1 MRHQFTRALDFLWPS
16 RPAGRSEMVAR
27 ALPVLGNMARLAVA
41 SVLAFGLTRWL
52 VKGPIDLTS
61 ALTAL
66 LVMQASAAGSFKMG
80 LLRMVSVST
89 GVGLALLTADGLGM
103 HWWSL
108 GLVIFSALVLARVLR
123 LGDASLEMPISA
135 MLILGS
141 TQGDVAAETRIIST
155 VIGAVVGIVFP
166 LVLPPAVPFRS
177 ASSAVRRVA
186 TRQREVLHRAAE
198 AMETGAVT
206 KPMVSHWIGQARAVS
221 EQISKAT
228 TQVTDL
234 TDLRKFNSRAMGR
247 ADIAPI
253 LTSGLNS
260 LESCLLSLRAI
271 FLLMERHAPAP
282 AHPSRGVLQAG
293 TQPLDD
299 DVQQAVAMMLRRLGD
314 CLDAFGLMVEAEA
327 NGNEAKAHQVFVTN
341 YRELRDARAELA
353 ELIAAGDGLGD
364 QWLLSS
370 GILVALDQVL
380 QQLDIDARV
389 RVRDRWKASQLGR
402 RLAEEQI
409 GPRTNTVDRF
419 RHRRMRA
426 RSLRP
431 RNNTSVDTDFMDDD
445 ETTQVIPRLDA
456 EALAQL
462 EREKRKNKRGRLR
475 KLVR

>member
-1 MRHQFTRALDFLWPS
+1 MRHQLTRILNFLWPS
-16 RPAGRSEMVAR
+16 RPAGRSEMLAR
-27 ALPVLGNMARLAVA
+27 LLPVIGNMARLAVA

-52 VKGPIDLTS
+52 VSGPIDLTS

-80 LLRMVSVST
+80 LLRMVSVSS
-89 GVGLALLTADGLGM
+89 GVGIALVTASWLGM

-108 GLVIFSALVLARVLR
+108 GLVIFSALMLARILH
-123 LGDASLEMPISA
+123 LGNASLEMPISA

-141 TQGDVAAETRIIST
+141 TQGDIAAETRIIST
-155 VIGAVVGIVFP
+155 VIGAVVGILFP

-177 ASSAVRRVA
+177 ASSAVRGVA
-186 TRQREVLHRAAE
+186 RAQQEVLHKAAE
-198 AMETGAVT
+198 AMESGAVT
-206 KPMVSHWIGQARAVS
+206 KPMVSHWIDQARRVT
-221 EQISKAT
+221 EKISKAHS
-228 TQVTDL
+228 QVTEL

-282 AHPSRGVLQAG
+282 AHPSRGLTSADDEG
-293 TQPLDD
+293 LDRE
-299 DVQQAVAMMLRRLGD
+299 VQQAVAMMLRRLGD
-314 CLDAFGLMVEAEA
+314 CLDAFGTMVEAEA
-327 NGNEAKAHQVFVTN
+327 NGNEETAHQAFVTN
-341 YRELRDARAELA
+341 YRALRDARAEVA
-353 ELIAAGDGLGD
+353 ELIAAGDSLAD
-364 QWLLSS
+364 QWLLSG

-402 RLAEEQI
+402 RLAEGQI
-409 GPRTNTVDRF
+409 GPRTTPVDRF
-419 RHRRMRA
+419 RHARMRA

-431 RNNTSVDTDFMDDD
+431 RHNASVVTDFMDDD

-456 EALAQL
+456 ETLARL
-462 EREKRKNKRGRLR
+462 EQEKRKTKRGRLR